1 MRGFPAEDAFEFFL
15 AGDEHGG
22 ITGTAR
28 TQFARNLASGD
39 ALRRIDDLQDREA
52 AAVADVQGFA
62 GNAVDLLAGADVGI
76 GNVPHLEVIA
86 ATRSIGRGSIPAQN
100 TGPGRARSR

>member
-1 MRGFPAEDAFEFFL
+1 MRGFPSEDAFEFFL

-39 ALRRIDDLQDREA
+39 ALRRIDDLQAREA
-52 AAVADVQGFA
+52 AAVADVESFT
-62 GNAVDLLAGADVGI
+62 GNAVDFLEGADVGI
-76 GNVPHLEVIA
+76 GTVDHMGVIA
-86 ATRSIGRGSIPAQN
+86 ATSSTGRG
-100 TGPGRARSR
+100 GRRAKT